1 MPETTTPLP
10 STETPY
16 IALTDD
22 HVPSP
27 DAPAPD
33 VSDVVPVDKLPWPAR
48 LTYMVNMMRD
58 ISRQTDPQRMVE
70 IYGEYMTRVQSY
82 DGSISLSRRGLQ
94 WPFVR
99 ITRSSKWA
107 DDINPWRERHKLPV
121 IEGGIL
127 ADLIYKDEPTILN
140 ELNVDR
146 ADPAY
151 DYFAGMGAAMALP
164 LFDRGTALNM
174 VVSLRKQPNSYSPE
188 TLPEQVWRSNLFGRA
203 TQNLVL
209 SDEVKRAYD
218 AVDRELNVVAE
229 IQHDLLP
236 QRLPELKTL
245 QFATHYATSK
255 WAGGDYYDVLP
266 IDANRWGIL
275 IADVS
280 GHGTP
285 AAVYMALT
293 HSLAHTAA
301 VKYSSCPARFLK
313 WVNETMSKRYT
324 RDTGRF
330 VTAFYGVYDESTR
343 TLTYANAG
351 HGPPRL
357 RHADGTVTEVDG
369 NRALPL
375 GIDFEEAFP
384 VNTKQLA
391 PGDTVVFYTDGVTET
406 RDRHDDLFGTSR
418 LDTAIARSD
427 DTAEETVAAVLA
439 AINGFRGEVEIA
451 DDVTLLVAKV
461 R

>member
-1 MPETTTPLP
+1 VSELDTPI
-10 STETPY
+10 ST
-16 IALTDD
+16 DM
-22 HVPSP
+22 P
-27 DAPAPD
+27 DAILSD
-33 VSDVVPVDKLPWPAR
+33 TRVSDPGLLSAGRRAAVPIAKLPWQER
-48 LTYMVNMMRD
+48 LAYMVGMMRD
-58 ISRQTDPQRMVE
+58 MSRQTDPQKMVDT
-70 IYGEYMTRVQSY
+70 YGEYIGNIQPFDRSV
-82 DGSISLSRRGLQ
+82 SLSRRGLDY
-94 WPFVR
+94 PKVR
-99 ITRSSKWA
+99 VTRSTTWA
-107 DDINPWRERHKLPV
+107 GDVNPWRDRHKLPV
-121 IEGGIL
+121 IEGGLL
-127 ADLIYKDEPTILN
+127 AELIYKDEPTIID
-140 ELNVDR
+140 EIKIDQS
-146 ADPAY
+146 DPAFE
-151 DYFAGMGAAMALP
+151 YFNGMGSALALP

-174 VVSLRKQPNSYSPE
+174 VISLRRQPNAYSRE
-188 TLPEQVWRSNLFGRA
+188 ALPEYVWTSNLFGRA

-236 QRLPELKTL
+236 QRLPDLKTL
-245 QFATHYATSK
+245 QFATHYLTSR

-266 IDANRWGIL
+266 IDETRWGIL

-301 VKYSSCPARFLK
+301 LKYSCCPAKFLK
-313 WVNETMSKRYT
+313 WVNESLSKRYT

-330 VTAFYGVYDESTR
+330 VTAFYGVYDDTAR

-357 RHADGTVTEVDG
+357 RHTDGTITEIDG

-375 GIDFEEAFP
+375 GIDFEEEFP
-384 VNTKQLA
+384 ISTKQLS
-391 PGDTVVFYTDGVTET
+391 PGDTIVFYTDGVTET
-406 RDRHDDLFGTSR
+406 RDKHDDLFGTDR
-418 LDTAIARSD
+418 LDATIAAH
-427 DTAEETVAAVLA
+427 DTDPGETVTAVLA
-439 AINGFRGEVEIA
+439 AINSFRGEVEIA

-461 R
+461 S